1 MSTLNDPEFSGRHLR
16 EVLRQR
22 PDVCA
27 TEHYQDGL
35 LVVHDA
41 GVQLAVEAVEADHA
55 DVPAPLTSGAML
67 LTQGT
72 AEQLLAFIACFEKPA
87 ERMPALALR

>member
-27 TEHYQDGL
+27 AEHYQDGL

-41 GVQLAVEAVEADHA
+41 GVQLAFEADHA

-67 LTQGT
+67 LTPGT